1 MKIRI
6 LSSMISLVLLVLV
19 IALAAGCS
27 SLYQAEQ
34 AVDQIEEQMEQKA
47 DQVEE
52 QLENAAKPPVSPAV
66 TQNAAALTLEQ
77 AQEIALNHAGVSAAN
92 ADFIR
97 VELDY
102 DDGIKVYEIEFDAG
116 DFEYEYEINAK
127 SGKIRD
133 YDKEYR
139 WD

>member
-1 MKIRI
+1 MKIRV
-6 LSSMISLVLLVLV
+6 LSSLISLVLLVLV

-34 AVDQIEEQMEQKA
+34 ATDQIEEQMEQKA

-77 AQEIALNHAGVSAAN
+77 AQEIALNHAGFTPDQVTN
-92 ADFIR
+92 LHGDFD
-97 VELDY
+97 V
-102 DDGIKVYEIEFDAG
+102 DDGVP
-116 DFEYEYEINAK
+116 EYEVEFFQDGWEYSCTIHADTGDVLE
-127 SGKIRD
+127 
-133 YDKEYR
+133 YDK
-139 WD
+139 DND

>member
-1 MKIRI
+1 MKIRV
-6 LSSMISLVLLVLV
+6 LSSLISLVLLVLV

-27 SLYQAEQ
+27 NLYQAEQ

-77 AQEIALNHAGVSAAN
+77 AQEIALNHAGFTPDQVTN
-92 ADFIR
+92 LHGDFD
-97 VELDY
+97 V
-102 DDGIKVYEIEFDAG
+102 DDGVP
-116 DFEYEYEINAK
+116 EYEVEFFQDGWEYSYTIHADTGDVLE
-127 SGKIRD
+127 
-133 YDKEYR
+133 YDK
-139 WD
+139 DND